1 MAFLVKLSTLI
12 SRLCQLIG
20 GISLIIIVLVT
31 MLDVIAR
38 YIFKLTGG
46 EFGFTVKG
54 SVEIVSYFMLFA
66 LLGAFAAFVERSQI
80 IVDVFTQKM
89 SKAVNDPIRISTDD
103 LAYLISS
110 KILIGWSGLK
120 DKNGNDV
127 PFSQLNAFNSL
138 ANDFNFLDLVS
149 KLCFERSNFV

>member
-1 MAFLVKLSTLI
+1 MDLSIVKEECDQAFMGKWIDVGASKLCLN
-12 SRLCQLIG
+12 
-20 GISLIIIVLVT
+20 
-31 MLDVIAR
+31 
-38 YIFKLTGG
+38 Y
-46 EFGFTVKG
+46 
-54 SVEIVSYFMLFA
+54 A
-66 LLGAFAAFVERSQI
+66 LYCCEEL
-80 IVDVFTQKM
+80 KM

-149 KLCFERSNFV
+149 KLFFERSNFV